1 MTKQEDL
8 SMNMKDI
15 EQKLRHASY
24 KQAKLYFFCNFIALM
39 IITAYSLLMKSPTI
53 LTILP
58 EGGDSRRQM
67 YMIFA
72 LTLFGCVVF
81 TIYAASLFFRK
92 KTRQIGILMAL
103 GASKKSLVP
112 GIFREVLT
120 LSSLSSL
127 SGMLAGIPLIYL
139 LWNSFQLLVESSEMT
154 LHLDYTALFLS
165 GLFILLVIVV
175 SCVTADYY
183 LSRTNIIDVI
193 QEEHRNEPVK
203 QLGKWCGPLGL
214 LLILIGAVLGYSAP
228 GIWLKLFHRYP
239 SVFVNLFYAPI
250 FVGLY
255 LVMLHTVVHGWRS
268 NRKDP
273 YRNIISRSMMKFQGK
288 QTVNNLLVSTVL
300 IAGACFAIFYIP
312 MLATGQLVSVSEWE
326 FDYMYDYRMDQTV
339 PSPAEI
345 EEMAASHN
353 MKLKDWKE
361 IPYITLAQ
369 DGENQVEDENNSF
382 HYEYQ
387 QLLGETK
394 YVSESAFNQLTGQT
408 LDVLPGTFRLI
419 TNKDD
424 NAAMYAKRSDSI
436 LTNMNTR
443 QTLSVTYEGLA
454 YFSML
459 TGKVPYYVLDDK
471 DYAEISQD
479 LSSEWMGMARFFNA
493 DGEDMYPFANEFFHT
508 FVKSFGP
515 ECEYPAYYDR
525 VYKIA
530 ANERGEIYW
539 GDTNDMTKISL
550 SQPDS
555 SDFRAYWAFMPKFR
569 SLDMNDFMNTFA
581 VYLMTFLFIFTVCV
595 TTACIICYTRCQTI
609 ALNNRY
615 IFDDLKRLGASPD
628 FLNRE
633 VQVQCKRVYHTPTA
647 VGMTMMF
654 LLYFM
659 IMYANDGRISIP
671 ELAGMAACALILIF
685 IMFLIYLIYRKT
697 VTIMKRELDLM

>member
-1 MTKQEDL
+1 MT
-8 SMNMKDI
+8 MKDI
-15 EQKLRHASY
+15 EQKLRHANY

-39 IITAYSLLMKSPTI
+39 IITAYALLLKSPTI

-103 GASKKSLVP
+103 GASKKALMP
-112 GIFREVLT
+112 GVFREVLT

-127 SGMLAGIPLIYL
+127 AGMLGGIPLIYL

-154 LHLDYTALFLS
+154 LHLDYTALLLS

-175 SCVTADYY
+175 SCITANFY

-214 LLILIGAVLGYSAP
+214 LLILIGAILGYSAP
-228 GIWLKLFHRYP
+228 GFWINVFHRYP
-239 SVFVNLFYAPI
+239 SVLVNLFYAPVFI
-250 FVGLY
+250 GLY
-255 LVMLHTVVHGWRS
+255 LVMLHTVVHGWHS
-268 NRKDP
+268 NKKNP

-312 MLATGQLVSVSEWE
+312 MLGTGQLVSISGWE
-326 FDYMYDYRMDQTV
+326 FDYMYDYRLDQTV
-339 PSPAEI
+339 PSPTEI
-345 EEMAASHN
+345 EEIAADHDL
-353 MKLKDWKE
+353 KLKDWKE

-369 DGENQVEDENNSF
+369 DGETQVEEENESF
-382 HYEYQ
+382 HYEYKR
-387 QLLGETK
+387 LLAETK

-419 TNKDD
+419 TDEGD

-436 LTNMNTR
+436 LTNMDTR
-443 QTLSVTYEGLA
+443 QTLSVTYDGLA

-459 TGKVPYYVLDDK
+459 TGIVPYYVLDDN
-471 DYAEISQD
+471 DYALIAQG
-479 LSSEWMGMARFFNA
+479 LSSEWMGNAHFFNA
-493 DGEDMYPFANEFFHT
+493 DGEDVYAFADEFFHT

-515 ECEYPAYYDR
+515 ECEYIAYYDR
-525 VYKIA
+525 VSKIS
-530 ANERGEIYW
+530 ANERGEVYW
-539 GDTNDMTKISL
+539 GDTDDMTKISL

-555 SDFRAYWAFMPKFR
+555 SDFRIYWAFMPKFR
-569 SLDMNDFMNTFA
+569 SLSMNDFMNTFA
-581 VYLMTFLFIFTVCV
+581 VYLMTFLFIFIVCV
-595 TTACIICYTRCQTI
+595 TTACVIC
-609 ALNNRY
+609 
-615 IFDDLKRLGASPD
+615 
-628 FLNRE
+628 
-633 VQVQCKRVYHTPTA
+633 
-647 VGMTMMF
+647 
-654 LLYFM
+654 
-659 IMYANDGRISIP
+659 
-671 ELAGMAACALILIF
+671 
-685 IMFLIYLIYRKT
+685 
-697 VTIMKRELDLM
+697 

>member
-1 MTKQEDL
+1 MT
-8 SMNMKDI
+8 MKDI
-15 EQKLRHASY
+15 EQKLRHANY

-39 IITAYSLLMKSPTI
+39 IITAYALLLKSPTI

-103 GASKKSLVP
+103 GASKKALMP
-112 GIFREVLT
+112 GVFREVLT

-127 SGMLAGIPLIYL
+127 AGMLGGIPLIYL

-154 LHLDYTALFLS
+154 LHLDYTALLLS

-175 SCVTADYY
+175 SCITANFY

-214 LLILIGAVLGYSAP
+214 LLILIGAILGYSAP
-228 GIWLKLFHRYP
+228 GFWINVFHRYP
-239 SVFVNLFYAPI
+239 SVLVNLFYAPVFI
-250 FVGLY
+250 GLY
-255 LVMLHTVVHGWRS
+255 LVMLHTVVHGWHS
-268 NRKDP
+268 NKKNP

-312 MLATGQLVSVSEWE
+312 MLGTGQLVSISGWE
-326 FDYMYDYRMDQTV
+326 FDYMYDYRLDQTV
-339 PSPAEI
+339 PSSTEI
-345 EEMAASHN
+345 EEIAADHDL
-353 MKLKDWKE
+353 KLKDWKE

-369 DGENQVEDENNSF
+369 DGETQVEEENESF
-382 HYEYQ
+382 HYEYKR
-387 QLLGETK
+387 LLAETK

-419 TNKDD
+419 TDEGD
-424 NAAMYAKRSDSI
+424 NAAMYAKRFDSI
-436 LTNMNTR
+436 LTNMDTR
-443 QTLSVTYEGLA
+443 QTLSVTYDGLA

-459 TGKVPYYVLDDK
+459 TGIVPYYVLDDN
-471 DYAEISQD
+471 DYALIAQG
-479 LSSEWMGMARFFNA
+479 LSSEWMGNAHFFNA
-493 DGEDMYPFANEFFHT
+493 DGEDVYAFADKFFHT

-515 ECEYPAYYDR
+515 ECEYIAYYDR
-525 VYKIA
+525 VSKIA
-530 ANERGEIYW
+530 ANERGEVYW
-539 GDTNDMTKISL
+539 GDTDDMTKISL

-555 SDFRAYWAFMPKFR
+555 SDFRIYWAFMPKFR
-569 SLDMNDFMNTFA
+569 SLSMIDFMNTFA
-581 VYLMTFLFIFTVCV
+581 VYLMTFLFIFIVCV
-595 TTACIICYTRCQTI
+595 TTACVICYTRCQTI

-615 IFDDLKRLGASPD
+615 IFDDLKRLGASPS

-633 VQVQCKRVYHTPTA
+633 VQVQCKRVFHTPA
-647 VGMTMMF
+647 VVGMTLMF
-654 LLYFM
+654 LLYSM

-671 ELAGMAACALILIF
+671 ELAGMGACAVVLILI
-685 IMFLIYLIYRKT
+685 MLVIYLIYRKT
-697 VTIMKRELDLM
+697 VTIMKRELDLNG

>member
-1 MTKQEDL
+1 
-8 SMNMKDI
+8 MNMKDI
-15 EQKLRHASY
+15 ERKLRHVGY
-24 KQAKLYFFCNFIALM
+24 KQAKLYFFCNLIALM
-39 IITAYSLLMKSPTI
+39 IITAYILLMKSPTI

-103 GASKKSLVP
+103 GASKKQLIP
-112 GIFREVLT
+112 GMFREVLT

-127 SGMLAGIPLIYL
+127 AGMLAGIPLIYF

-154 LHLDYTALFLS
+154 LHLNYTALFLS
-165 GLFILLVIVV
+165 GLFILLVIVI
-175 SCVTADYY
+175 SCFTANYY

-203 QLGKWCGPLGL
+203 KLGKWCGPLGL
-214 LLILIGAVLGYSAP
+214 LLILIGAILGYSAP
-228 GIWLKLFHRYP
+228 EIWLNIFHRYP
-239 SVFVNLFYAPI
+239 SAFVNIFYAPV

-255 LVMLHTVVHGWRS
+255 LVILHTVVHGWHFD
-268 NRKDP
+268 RKNP
-273 YRNIISRSMMKFQGK
+273 YHNIISRSMMKFQGK

-312 MLATGQLVSVSEWE
+312 MLATGQLVSVSGWE
-326 FDYMYDYRMDQTV
+326 FDYMYDYRLDQTV
-339 PSPAEI
+339 PSQTEI
-345 EEMAASHN
+345 EKLAASHN
-353 MKLKDWKE
+353 LKLKDWKE

-369 DGENQVEDENNSF
+369 DGETQVEEEDQSF

-387 QLLGETK
+387 QLLEETK
-394 YVSESAFNQLTGQT
+394 YVSETAFNQLTGQT
-408 LDVLPGTFRLI
+408 LDILSGTFRLI
-419 TNKDD
+419 TDKDD
-424 NAAMYAKRSDSI
+424 NAAMYAKRSDSV

-443 QTLSVTYEGLA
+443 KTLSVTYEGLA

-459 TGKVPYYVLDDK
+459 TGKVPYYILDDK
-471 DYAEISQD
+471 DYAEISQG
-479 LSSEWMGMARFFNA
+479 LSSDWMGSAHFFNA
-493 DGEDMYPFANEFFHT
+493 DGEDIYAFADEFFHT

-525 VYKIA
+525 VNKIA
-530 ANERGEIYW
+530 ANEHGEIYW
-539 GDTNDMTKISL
+539 GDTDDMTKISL
-550 SQPDS
+550 SMPDT

-569 SLDMNDFMNTFA
+569 SLNMNDFMNTFA
-581 VYLMTFLFIFTVCV
+581 VYLMTFLFIFIVCV
-595 TTACIICYTRCQTI
+595 TTACVICYTRCQTI
-609 ALNNRY
+609 AINNRY
-615 IFDDLKRLGASPD
+615 IFDDLKRLGASPA

-633 VQVQCKRVYHTPTA
+633 VRIQCKRVYHTPA
-647 VGMTMMF
+647 VVGMTMMF

-671 ELAGMAACALILIF
+671 ELAGMAACAFVLVLIML
-685 IMFLIYLIYRKT
+685 LIYLVYRKT
-697 VTIMKRELDLM
+697 VTIMRRELNLI

>member
-1 MTKQEDL
+1 MT
-8 SMNMKDI
+8 MKDI
-15 EQKLRHASY
+15 EQKLRHANY

-39 IITAYSLLMKSPTI
+39 IITAYALLLKSPTI

-103 GASKKSLVP
+103 GASKKALMP
-112 GIFREVLT
+112 GVFREVLT

-127 SGMLAGIPLIYL
+127 AGMLAGIPLIYL

-154 LHLDYTALFLS
+154 LHLDYTALLLS

-175 SCVTADYY
+175 SCITANFY

-214 LLILIGAVLGYSAP
+214 LLILIGAILGYSAP
-228 GIWLKLFHRYP
+228 GFWINVFHRYP
-239 SVFVNLFYAPI
+239 SVLVNLFYAPVFI
-250 FVGLY
+250 GLY
-255 LVMLHTVVHGWRS
+255 LVMLHTVVHGWHS
-268 NRKDP
+268 NKKNP

-312 MLATGQLVSVSEWE
+312 MLGTGQLVFISGWE
-326 FDYMYDYRMDQTV
+326 FDYMYDYRLDQTV
-339 PSPAEI
+339 PSPTEI
-345 EEMAASHN
+345 EEIAADHDL
-353 MKLKDWKE
+353 KLKDWKE

-369 DGENQVEDENNSF
+369 DGETQVEEENESF
-382 HYEYQ
+382 HYEYKR
-387 QLLGETK
+387 LLAETK

-419 TNKDD
+419 TDEGD

-436 LTNMNTR
+436 LTNMDTR
-443 QTLSVTYEGLA
+443 QTLSVTYDGLA

-459 TGKVPYYVLDDK
+459 TGIVPYYVLDDN
-471 DYAEISQD
+471 DYALIAQG
-479 LSSEWMGMARFFNA
+479 LSSEWMGNAHFFNA
-493 DGEDMYPFANEFFHT
+493 DGEDVYAFADKFFHT

-515 ECEYPAYYDR
+515 ECEYIAYYDR
-525 VYKIA
+525 VSKIA
-530 ANERGEIYW
+530 ANERGEVYW
-539 GDTNDMTKISL
+539 GDTDDMTKISL

-555 SDFRAYWAFMPKFR
+555 SDFRIYWAFMPKFR
-569 SLDMNDFMNTFA
+569 SLSMNDFMNTFA
-581 VYLMTFLFIFTVCV
+581 VYLMTFLFIFIVCV
-595 TTACIICYTRCQTI
+595 TTACVICYTRCQTI

-615 IFDDLKRLGASPD
+615 IFDDLKRLGASPS

-633 VQVQCKRVYHTPTA
+633 VQVQCKRVFHTPA
-647 VGMTMMF
+647 VVGMILMF
-654 LLYFM
+654 LLYSM

-671 ELAGMAACALILIF
+671 ELAGMGACAVVLVLIML
-685 IMFLIYLIYRKT
+685 LIYLIYRKT
-697 VTIMKRELDLM
+697 VTIMKRELDLNG

>member
-1 MTKQEDL
+1 MT
-8 SMNMKDI
+8 MKDI
-15 EQKLRHASY
+15 EQKLRHANY

-39 IITAYSLLMKSPTI
+39 IITAYALLLKSPTI

-103 GASKKSLVP
+103 GASKKALMP
-112 GIFREVLT
+112 GVFREVLT

-127 SGMLAGIPLIYL
+127 AGMLGGIPLIYL

-154 LHLDYTALFLS
+154 LHLDYTALLLS

-175 SCVTADYY
+175 SCITANFY

-214 LLILIGAVLGYSAP
+214 LLILIGAILGYSAP
-228 GIWLKLFHRYP
+228 GFWINVFHRYP
-239 SVFVNLFYAPI
+239 SVLVNLFYAPVFI
-250 FVGLY
+250 GLY
-255 LVMLHTVVHGWRS
+255 LVMLHTVVHGWHS
-268 NRKDP
+268 NKKNP

-312 MLATGQLVSVSEWE
+312 MLGTGQLVSISGWE
-326 FDYMYDYRMDQTV
+326 FDYMYDYRLDQTV
-339 PSPAEI
+339 PSSTEI
-345 EEMAASHN
+345 EEIAADYDL
-353 MKLKDWKE
+353 KLKDWKE

-369 DGENQVEDENNSF
+369 DGETQVEEENESF
-382 HYEYQ
+382 HYEYKR
-387 QLLGETK
+387 LLAETK

-419 TNKDD
+419 TDEGD
-424 NAAMYAKRSDSI
+424 NAAMYAKRFDSI
-436 LTNMNTR
+436 LTNMDTR
-443 QTLSVTYEGLA
+443 QTLSVTYDGLA

-459 TGKVPYYVLDDK
+459 TGIVPYYVLDDN
-471 DYAEISQD
+471 DYALIAQG
-479 LSSEWMGMARFFNA
+479 LSSEWMGNAHFFNA
-493 DGEDMYPFANEFFHT
+493 DGEDVYAFADKFFHT

-515 ECEYPAYYDR
+515 ECEYIAYYDR
-525 VYKIA
+525 VSKIA
-530 ANERGEIYW
+530 ANERGEVYW
-539 GDTNDMTKISL
+539 GDTDDMTKISL

-555 SDFRAYWAFMPKFR
+555 SDFRIYWAFMPKFR
-569 SLDMNDFMNTFA
+569 SLSMNDFMNTFA
-581 VYLMTFLFIFTVCV
+581 VYLMTFLFIFIVCV
-595 TTACIICYTRCQTI
+595 TTACVICYTRCQTI

-615 IFDDLKRLGASPD
+615 IFDDLKRLGASPS

-633 VQVQCKRVYHTPTA
+633 VQVQCKRVFHTPA
-647 VGMTMMF
+647 VVGMTLMF
-654 LLYFM
+654 LLYSM

-671 ELAGMAACALILIF
+671 ELAGMGACAVVLILI
-685 IMFLIYLIYRKT
+685 MLVIYLIYRKT
-697 VTIMKRELDLM
+697 VTIMKRELDLNG